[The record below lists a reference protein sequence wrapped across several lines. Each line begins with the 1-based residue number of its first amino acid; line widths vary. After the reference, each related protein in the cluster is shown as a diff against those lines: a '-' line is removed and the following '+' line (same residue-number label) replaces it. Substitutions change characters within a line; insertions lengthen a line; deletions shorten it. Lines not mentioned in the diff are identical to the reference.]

1 MNEYSTQ
8 TGQEDG
14 IQAPGGLGLP
24 LTLRG
29 WEVPSL
35 GWARE
40 QASESV
46 SWAGGDVSS
55 TCPVPGEPRALRSD
69 LTVREWRGS
78 GQMGAQWGW
87 AGQHPRPQDP
97 EGAPFKKVKPAW
109 APA

>member
-1 MNEYSTQ
+1 M
-8 TGQEDG
+8 
-14 IQAPGGLGLP
+14 
-24 LTLRG
+24 
-29 WEVPSL
+29 
-35 GWARE
+35 
-40 QASESV
+40 
-46 SWAGGDVSS
+46 SS